1 MGKSILLS
9 PFAIFGRY
17 ILFLGQVFRKPA
29 KFSIFLEDV
38 AGQIWTLTVRSI
50 YIVSV
55 VSLFVGAAV
64 TIEMAINL
72 EHPMLPPFVIGA
84 ASRDVILLEF
94 SSTIIALVLAG
105 KVGGSIASEVG
116 TMRIT
121 EQIDALNVMGIN
133 SAAFLILPKVV
144 AMVLTFPLL
153 ASLSS
158 LIAIAGG
165 GFCVVA
171 SGFISAQDFIDGVR
185 TFATPYYVWYSMLK
199 MSVFAFLIATIPSFW
214 GYYAKGGSLE
224 VGLASTR
231 GVVDSSIALLLAN
244 LLLTRMFLI

>member
-1 MGKSILLS
+1 MGRSVLLL
-9 PFAIFGRY
+9 PFDIFGRY
-17 ILFLGQVFRKPA
+17 IMFLGQVFHRPA
-29 KFSIFLEDV
+29 KFSIFLENV
-38 AGQIWTLTVRSI
+38 AEQIWIFTIRSI

-72 EHPMLPPFVIGA
+72 RHPMMPPFVIGA

-105 KVGGSIASEVG
+105 KVGGSIASEIG

-121 EQIDALNVMGIN
+121 EQIDALDVMGIN
-133 SAAFLILPKVV
+133 SAAYLILPKVV

-158 LIAIAGG
+158 LIAIVGG
-165 GFCVVA
+165 GFFVVVT
-171 SGFISAQDFIDGVR
+171 GFISSQDFIEGVR
-185 TFATPYYVWYSMLK
+185 SFATPYYVWYSMFK
-199 MSVFAFLIATIPSFW
+199 MAVFAFLIATIPSFW

-224 VGLASTR
+224 VGMASTR
-231 GVVDSSIALLLAN
+231 GVVDSSIALLMSN
-244 LLLTRMFLI
+244 LILTRMFLI